1 MANSAGYESVRK
13 ARDGHAAV
21 PRTAERPADARA
33 SRPRRPGGLL
43 RPSQVPVPGAA
54 GLVTGSA
61 SLDAETAPEPAR
73 PNRSNGQGTTATGG
87 ASQGTKRKGGAGNQ
101 QPAPRKSRRIA
112 DKAAE
117 MEDLSTKA
125 TLSFDSSYTGVSMQK
140 LGVRKNIMF
149 DQNATLAIP
158 EGQQRP
164 IDGYYEFRQ
173 LVRDKYVT
181 AVPPGGADD
190 TANWVQ
196 DGPYQ
201 PNYDNAEITK
211 DRSFIRFHDVPGFST
226 DRAIKANEWLSSYD
240 VYFKW
245 RVTATYGN
253 QPVWESPEVHHHA
266 DAQYDNGQDPQGVRV
281 NSQPAGS
288 LQRPVDLPDR
298 PAGP

>member
-1 MANSAGYESVRK
+1 
-13 ARDGHAAV
+13 
-21 PRTAERPADARA
+21 
-33 SRPRRPGGLL
+33 
-43 RPSQVPVPGAA
+43 
-54 GLVTGSA
+54 
-61 SLDAETAPEPAR
+61 
-73 PNRSNGQGTTATGG
+73 
-87 ASQGTKRKGGAGNQ
+87 
-101 QPAPRKSRRIA
+101 
-112 DKAAE
+112 

-125 TLSFDSSYTGVSMQK
+125 TLSFDSSYAGVSRQK
-140 LGVRKNIMF
+140 LAERKNIMF

-164 IDGYYEFRQ
+164 IEGYYEFRQ

-201 PNYDNAEITK
+201 PDYDNAEITK
-211 DRSFIRFHDVPGFST
+211 DRNFIRFHDVPGFST

-253 QPVWESPEVHHHA
+253 RPVWESPEVHHHA
-266 DAQYDNGQDPQGVRV
+266 DAQYDNGQNPRGVRV
-281 NSQPAGS
+281 NRQPAGS

-298 PAGP
+298 PGAP